1 MRTAPHDM
9 YIAELAAAA
18 GLLLMTA
25 LLADLLAD
33 LLPVGHPGRVVK
45 LAPVQFAEPCY
56 SRAIAPK
63 TRGQDE
69 KVGTGLIRL
78 NVAGL

>member
-1 MRTAPHDM
+1 MDRLKTGETLCDPKCA
-9 YIAELAAAA
+9 
-18 GLLLMTA
+18 
-25 LLADLLAD
+25 
-33 LLPVGHPGRVVK
+33 VK
-45 LAPVQFAEPCY
+45 LAPVAFAEPCY

-78 NVAGL
+78 NEEDPTFNVVNWRGCRGSCRR